1 MGARGYKGG
10 SQVEPEKRN
19 LFWTEPWIFFKL
31 LAQQCAILDQV
42 VLSDVAR
49 VPSTESV
56 RAALLRRGDAGFGV
70 SCADYMRTIERF
82 FSTAADG
89 ADSKGKRRASRRNGG
104 QPRAEEGRKENHFS
118 NESENDESKVQN
130 RTLLCL

>member
-1 MGARGYKGG
+1 M
-10 SQVEPEKRN
+10 
-19 LFWTEPWIFFKL
+19 
-31 LAQQCAILDQV
+31 
-42 VLSDVAR
+42 LSDVAR